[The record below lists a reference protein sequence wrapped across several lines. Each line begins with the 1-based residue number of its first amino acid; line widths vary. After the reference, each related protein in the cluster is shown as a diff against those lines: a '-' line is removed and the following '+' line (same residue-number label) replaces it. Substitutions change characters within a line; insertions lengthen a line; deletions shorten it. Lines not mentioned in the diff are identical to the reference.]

1 MHNSPLS
8 KDYQIRKYNYCFSCM
23 LLFFF
28 QLLYES
34 LAHTHTHKYIPFER
48 VVSNFPPCFIQIAV
62 TIHFKRPKINIT
74 DSTWALVL
82 KMRFV
87 KIDDF
92 YKSHQSQ
99 KLYLGQHRLYLRKH
113 VRGHWN
119 DFSIV
124 KARSFCEL
132 QESVFLGGGKRKWVT
147 VFWDPGEMTIA
158 GKEELFLC

>member
-1 MHNSPLS
+1 MHAT
-8 KDYQIRKYNYCFSCM
+8 F
-23 LLFFF
+23 LFPIIVWII
-28 QLLYES
+28 S
-34 LAHTHTHKYIPFER
+34 AHTHTHKYIPFER